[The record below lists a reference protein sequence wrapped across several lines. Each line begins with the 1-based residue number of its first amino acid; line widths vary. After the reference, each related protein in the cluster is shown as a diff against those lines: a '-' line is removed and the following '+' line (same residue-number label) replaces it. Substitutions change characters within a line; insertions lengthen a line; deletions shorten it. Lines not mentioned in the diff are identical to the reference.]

1 MVGVGI
7 LDGLTGGGVDW
18 RVELE
23 DDGDL
28 LPGRATRGHVEM
40 TVDDDIDARGLV
52 ATLVG
57 TEQWQYA
64 QADRNGMTHTVT
76 RHDELP
82 RVPIR
87 LLGPT
92 RFGAGRG
99 ASVDFTIP
107 VPALGPASF
116 EGTVSRLSW
125 ELEIGLDVPGLDRR
139 ISVPVRILQ
148 PTALLR
154 AGVLDLPQFALYPS
168 ADAADGDIAGS
179 IALDPVPLCPGRPF
193 SGSVTIAPAE
203 ALELQEI
210 RLEIVVHAHA
220 TVSSGLSE
228 DLTLWA
234 GRIAEPV
241 RLEGR
246 TTTPFE
252 VSGVLAAG
260 AWPSSRLLHGSA
272 DAKVRVVLARP
283 WARDAHLERDVA
295 VCTTLEI

>member
-1 MVGVGI
+1 MGI
-7 LDGLTGGGVDW
+7 LDRLTGGGVDW
-18 RVELE
+18 RVELD

-28 LPGRATRGHVEM
+28 IPGRAARGHLEM
-40 TVDDDIDARGLV
+40 TVEDDIEARGLL

-57 TEQWQYA
+57 TEQWQYT
-64 QADRNGMTHTVT
+64 QADRNGGTHTVT
-76 RHDELP
+76 RHEELP

-92 RFGAGRG
+92 RFGITRG

-107 VPALGPASF
+107 VPALGPATF
-116 EGTVSRLSW
+116 EGTVSRLTW
-125 ELEIGLDVPGLDRR
+125 ELEIGLDVPGVDRR
-139 ISVPVRILQ
+139 INVPVRILQ

-154 AGVLDLPQFALYPS
+154 AGVLDLPEFALYPS

-179 IALDPVPLCPGRPF
+179 IALDPMPLCPGRPF
-193 SGSVTIAPAE
+193 TGTVTVTPTE

-228 DLTLWA
+228 DVTLWA

-260 AWPSSRLLHGSA
+260 AWPSSRLPHGSA
-272 DAKVRVVLARP
+272 DTKVRVVLARP

-295 VCTTLEI
+295 ACTTMDL